1 MLPSRA
7 VIHNQTR
14 LRPPNKPRPPLQQL
28 LLLLQPPCLLLL
40 LLPVPVPVLH
50 VRSFVL
56 CGAIASVL
64 A

>member
-40 LLPVPVPVLH
+40 LPVPVPVLH
-50 VRSFVL
+50 VL